1 MQFNIDQIKK
11 IVELVGAQKRPTRN
25 APERPIKFEKKNN
38 LFAMQNFA
46 MQEIVKAL
54 NKKRQC

>member
-25 APERPIKFEKKNN
+25 ATSVRLNSRKYIT
-38 LFAMQNFA
+38 
-46 MQEIVKAL
+46 